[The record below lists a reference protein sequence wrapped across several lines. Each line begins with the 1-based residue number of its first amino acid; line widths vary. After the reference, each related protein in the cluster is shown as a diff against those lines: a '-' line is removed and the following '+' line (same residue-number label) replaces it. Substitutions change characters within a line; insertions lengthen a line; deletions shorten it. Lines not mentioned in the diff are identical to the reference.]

1 MINFINI
8 LTYIKKDLTMA
19 EEERKYS
26 KQLFGKTVVTKSG
39 KKFGEVFNIT
49 FETRTGELM
58 HIIIKNPTEYTSS
71 LDLEKDAKGNFMIP
85 FSSVLAVGDFVVV
98 SEEDII

>member
-1 MINFINI
+1 
-8 LTYIKKDLTMA
+8 
-19 EEERKYS
+19 
-26 KQLFGKTVVTKSG
+26 
-39 KKFGEVFNIT
+39 
-49 FETRTGELM
+49 M